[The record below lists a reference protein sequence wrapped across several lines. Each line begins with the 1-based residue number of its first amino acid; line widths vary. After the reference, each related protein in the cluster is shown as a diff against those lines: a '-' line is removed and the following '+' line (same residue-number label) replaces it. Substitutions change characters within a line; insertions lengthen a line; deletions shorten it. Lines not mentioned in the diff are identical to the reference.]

1 MNADDADFGVVQNR
15 RSDLCNFVAAIS
27 NRVYS
32 GAIGN
37 RGYGRQIVKMA
48 WLTINH
54 AQIS

>member
-15 RSDLCNFVAAIS
+15 RNDLCNFVAAIS
-27 NRVYS
+27 NRASVN
-32 GAIGN
+32 AIGN
-37 RGYGRQIVKMA
+37 RGYGRKIGKMA